1 MYAVEVSDQ
10 IMIAHSFHGEVFG
23 PAQKLHGATFVVRA
37 VTPEARAW
45 ARKFVAEPLP
55 NGDRLVSGA
64 IVLAIAA
71 DAVARGYLVRF
82 VPPS

>member
-1 MYAVEVSDQ
+1 
-10 IMIAHSFHGEVFG
+10 MIKRVLRRLFVKRRSTYFEIESTDN
-23 PAQKLHGATFVVRA
+23 ATFVVRA
-37 VTPEARAW
+37 LTPEARAW

>member
-1 MYAVEVSDQ
+1 MGRFVKRRST
-10 IMIAHSFHGEVFG
+10 SFEIESTDS
-23 PAQKLHGATFVVRA
+23 ATFVVRA
-37 VTPEARAW
+37 LTPEARAW